1 MNTSSVHSKLSKDDI
16 DSIWNNPDNLDL
28 LEMKKSSLIP
38 ITQNQNS
45 FTQVL
50 PCIRRLYTIF
60 DSICPNIYRIHC
72 SDSLR
77 IFNEILC
84 LTDEYLHITS
94 SSIIPTNELLSNEKY
109 FEDFISQLRRPS
121 IIRQKTFPSNKNA
134 LHCFGQGIQPYNTF
148 NQLNQTILFCFEL
161 TTKNFSL
168 PIYVL
173 IYDPNENLVPTDVK
187 YINTYQQ
194 GHTKLFSCSYTP
206 ITKAGI
212 YKISFVYD
220 NISMLNQQ
228 YSVHIHEQVLSSKE
242 LIEQSSQG
250 NRMKNLNHHFR
261 FLPPT

>member
-1 MNTSSVHSKLSKDDI
+1 MNFSPVHSKLSKDDI
-16 DSIWNNPDNLDL
+16 DSIWNDPNSLDL

-45 FTQVL
+45 FLQVL
-50 PCIRRLYTIF
+50 PCLRRLYTIF

-84 LTDEYLHITS
+84 LTNEYLHVIPS
-94 SSIIPTNELLSNEKY
+94 SNIPSHELLFNEKY
-109 FEDFISQLRRPS
+109 FDDFISLLRRPS
-121 IIRQKTFPSNKNA
+121 TIRQKTFPLIKNE

-148 NQLNQTILFCFEL
+148 NQLHQTILFCFEL
-161 TTKNFSL
+161 TTKNLSL

-173 IYDPNENLVPTDVK
+173 IHDPNEDLVPTDIK
-187 YINTYQQ
+187 YINTYDQN
-194 GHTKLFSCSYTP
+194 HTKLFSCSYTP

-220 NISMLNQQ
+220 NISLSNQQ
-228 YSVHIHEQVLSSKE
+228 YSVYIHHSNCEQISPTEE
-242 LIEQSSQG
+242 LISKSLPG
-250 NRMKNLNHHFR
+250 N
-261 FLPPT
+261 FLQT